1 MSGYNPYD
9 NVLAT
14 LESAAKVLGYE
25 SSEYEVLK
33 YPERTL
39 RVAVPV
45 RMDDGSVKVFE
56 GYRVQHSTVRG
67 PAKGGLRFHP
77 DVNMDEVS
85 ALAAWMTFKCAVA
98 GIPYGGGKGGV
109 AVDPKKLSK
118 TELQNLT
125 RSFTKAIAPIIGP
138 EVDIPAPDVN
148 TTPEIMGWIVDTY
161 STLKGAFTPGVVTGK
176 PIALGGSQGR
186 VEATGR
192 GVTIS
197 VKNALKALGRELKGA
212 TVAVQGMGNV
222 GSISAKLLYEEG
234 AKIVAVSNTT
244 AAIYNPN
251 GLNIPE
257 ILDFLADKNNKL
269 KDYKGDVQFITNGQL
284 LTLDVDVLV
293 PAAMEN
299 MINKDNVNDIRAKLI
314 VEGANGPVTVEADA
328 VLEEKG
334 ICVIPDI
341 LANAGGVVVSYF
353 EWVQNLQQF
362 YWDEATVNQRL
373 ENIMNDAFRNVWET
387 AQEKKISMRTAA
399 YVVAVRRIVETLKM
413 RGSI

>member
-328 VLEEKG
+328 VLEQKG

>member
-1 MSGYNPYD
+1 M
-9 NVLAT
+9 
-14 LESAAKVLGYE
+14 
-25 SSEYEVLK
+25 
-33 YPERTL
+33 
-39 RVAVPV
+39 
-45 RMDDGSVKVFE
+45 
-56 GYRVQHSTVRG
+56 
-67 PAKGGLRFHP
+67 
-77 DVNMDEVS
+77 
-85 ALAAWMTFKCAVA
+85 
-98 GIPYGGGKGGV
+98 
-109 AVDPKKLSK
+109 
-118 TELQNLT
+118 
-125 RSFTKAIAPIIGP
+125 
-138 EVDIPAPDVN
+138 
-148 TTPEIMGWIVDTY
+148 
-161 STLKGAFTPGVVTGK
+161 TGK

>member
-25 SSEYEVLK
+25 PSEYEVLK